1 MEDSLIRFCI
11 SSSYLL
17 VTYEVPVVGVAVS
30 DSASIRRLLIDGVGK
45 ADSSVART
53 GIHHHCSILVLN
65 VVWARQSHAKATSD
79 LIILNDVFNS
89 S

>member
-1 MEDSLIRFCI
+1 MEDSLIRFCAI

-30 DSASIRRLLIDGVGK
+30 DGSIRRLLIDGVGK

-79 LIILNDVFNS
+79 LLILNNVFNS

>member
-17 VTYEVPVVGVAVS
+17 VTHDPVVGVVVS
-30 DSASIRRLLIDGVGK
+30 DGSIRRLLIDGVGK

-79 LIILNDVFNS
+79 LLILNNVFNS